1 MWDSCVTGFY
11 TNTQSELCSFYNNYF
26 DQFQPY
32 YNEAGYERQKGTQQG
47 IENSRMYNELA
58 ILKMTQSLSLIA
70 KNPLHVF
77 KEEILEHLKSKSN
90 SYITRLEAWLNLSN
104 SENKIT
110 MDGDSNVTKD
120 EGEVQSFSSAKYE
133 LCILELCV
141 PEFPLLPGSK
151 GFCISLKK
159 ALVAFREIMKE
170 I

>member
-1 MWDSCVTGFY
+1 MF
-11 TNTQSELCSFYNNYF
+11 N
-26 DQFQPY
+26 FQPY

-77 KEEILEHLKSKSN
+77 KEEILDHLKSKSDG
-90 SYITRLEAWLNLSN
+90 YINRLEAWLSY
-104 SENKIT
+104 SENK
-110 MDGDSNVTKD
+110 MKSNVAAEAVD
-120 EGEVQSFSSAKYE
+120 GQGEKLSSSTLYE
-133 LCILELCV
+133 TTI

-159 ALVAFREIMKE
+159 ALAAFRETMNE
-170 I
+170 V

>member
-1 MWDSCVTGFY
+1 
-11 TNTQSELCSFYNNYF
+11 
-26 DQFQPY
+26 
-32 YNEAGYERQKGTQQG
+32 
-47 IENSRMYNELA
+47 MYNELA

-133 LCILELCV
+133 LCV